1 MRGPMAAERPEEAQC
16 LPPGGN
22 VINLRYHGVK
32 FLFVGQL
39 RRSRSLPPGGKV
51 GRRQA
56 GRKGN
61 GDMLRKVCSM
71 DKNMIHPASQHLST
85 VHS

>member
-16 LPPGGN
+16 LPPGSN

-39 RRSRSLPPGGKV
+39 RRSRSLPPGGRWAAARRV
-51 GRRQA
+51 GRGTAICNEKYAVSINR
-56 GRKGN
+56 
-61 GDMLRKVCSM
+61 
-71 DKNMIHPASQHLST
+71 
-85 VHS
+85 

>member
-1 MRGPMAAERPEEAQC
+1 MLYIMQNNGLLSKADKHFSICGAVAAQP
-16 LPPGGN
+16 LP
-22 VINLRYHGVK
+22 
-32 FLFVGQL
+32 
-39 RRSRSLPPGGKV
+39 SPGGKV